1 MQSQTESSWASACIR
16 KSLISD
22 KLKKWA
28 QLFVAV
34 MCFWLPG
41 GSWGKMF
48 LLWFSQFGVEEFYL
62 PQPLTPSN
70 LRDEQQWTKSYHP
83 KLVLDL
89 TCGSMGANPCSQVA
103 KSCVKPSRE
112 AEAITVWHKHVHGLT
127 MTCSAVTNGCNV
139 QISSCMLH
147 IT

>member
-22 KLKKWA
+22 KLKKMGSAFCGNNVLLTSRW
-28 QLFVAV
+28 QLREDVSPLVFPVW
-34 MCFWLPG
+34 CG
-41 GSWGKMF
+41 RI
-48 LLWFSQFGVEEFYL
+48 LLATTF
-62 PQPLTPSN
+62 N

-83 KLVLDL
+83 TLVLDL